1 MIAQGNCWYKIPCMT
16 TDSASAKSSS
26 AFQKSPQDALRLSG
40 VTPEVYGELRKVA
53 HRYMAREIK
62 GRTLQ
67 ATALVNEAWLKL
79 ANEKSMTWK
88 NCAHFRAVAAHIM
101 RELLVERARARAAQK
116 RGGSR
121 VRISLNAV
129 DIAVPNSNEADDVDI
144 LALHEAL
151 ERFSAFD
158 PELARLV
165 ELRFFGGLSIEETAA
180 TLACSPATVKRGW
193 TTARAWLR
201 HELAAENES

>member
-1 MIAQGNCWYKIPCMT
+1 MT
-16 TDSASAKSSS
+16 TDSESAKNSLS
-26 AFQKSPQDALRLSG
+26 FQKSPQNALRLSG
-40 VTPEVYGELRKVA
+40 VTPEVFDELRKVA

-88 NCAHFRAVAAHIM
+88 NRAHFQAVTAHIM

-129 DIAVPNSNEADDVDI
+129 DIAEPNNGEVDGTDI

-151 ERFSAFD
+151 ERFSVFD

-180 TLACSPATVKRGW
+180 TLECSSATVKRGW
-193 TTARAWLR
+193 MTARAWLR
-201 HELAAENES
+201 HELAAENEA